1 MHWSTM
7 LSKSFFAV
15 LLMLLACAQTAR
27 AAASLIKSPPPSKSS
42 KDTASP
48 YPPEYDTVATSFG
61 EPLAM
66 LPPPSS
72 PEPTPLTDSG
82 TVATST
88 DKPAGKPG
96 DAAKSPATSPLPQS
110 PEPTPPKDTGTV
122 ATSNDNLSPTD
133 CGGRCKPCCPNEK
146 CNAGY
151 LCNSQSKLCEPE
163 RGQEGVPGPPDCGFE
178 GVKCCPEV
186 RPPSSSL
193 CPGTGPPDKGDG
205 APPGTKCDAG
215 LMCESGKCRR
225 PTPPPPPE
233 GCGARC
239 EVCCPNE
246 KCNASYLCNSQSK
259 LCEPERGQ
267 EGVPGPPDCGF
278 EGIKCCPEVRPP
290 SSSLCTGTGPPDKGD
305 GAPPGTKCD
314 AGLMCESGKCMRPT
328 PPPPPEECGARC
340 EVCCADRKCEP
351 PLKCDDRNDRCE
363 PGLEAPPD
371 PKRCGEIGEP
381 CCSGRPVRVLCPDG
395 RAPLVCTPGGPGGG
409 PNCGPGPI
417 GPKPLPEGG
426 DNLSS
431 CSGSLECIDGT
442 CDKPP
447 TPPAECGS
455 VGAICCEEG
464 DQASCD
470 AGLECGK
477 GGKCVTPDTSCG
489 KSGQQ
494 CCIDTNGFQVCKGKN
509 LVCSKGRC
517 LPKSKVCGQLG
528 CKCCRGRRCS
538 GGLTCS
544 KRNTCVV
551 CETGCFGR

>member
-7 LSKSFFAV
+7 LSTSFFAA

-48 YPPEYDTVATSFG
+48 YPPEYNTVETSFG

-66 LPPPSS
+66 SPPPPSV
-72 PEPTPLTDSG
+72 EPTPSPDSG

-88 DKPAGKPG
+88 DKPASTPG

-122 ATSNDNLSPTD
+122 ATRTDNLSPTN

-146 CNAGY
+146 CNASY
-151 LCNSQSKLCEPE
+151 LCNSQSKHCEPE

-178 GVKCCPEV
+178 GVRCCPEV

-193 CPGTGPPDKGDG
+193 CPGTGKPDKGDVV
-205 APPGTKCDAG
+205 PPGTKCDAG
-215 LMCESGKCRR
+215 LMCES
-225 PTPPPPPE
+225 
-233 GCGARC
+233 
-239 EVCCPNE
+239 N
-246 KCNASYLCNSQSK
+246 
-259 LCEPERGQ
+259 
-267 EGVPGPPDCGF
+267 
-278 EGIKCCPEVRPP
+278 
-290 SSSLCTGTGPPDKGD
+290 
-305 GAPPGTKCD
+305 
-314 AGLMCESGKCMRPT
+314 KCMRPT
-328 PPPPPEECGARC
+328 PPPP
-340 EVCCADRKCEP
+340 
-351 PLKCDDRNDRCE
+351 
-363 PGLEAPPD
+363 
-371 PKRCGEIGEP
+371 
-381 CCSGRPVRVLCPDG
+381 
-395 RAPLVCTPGGPGGG
+395 
-409 PNCGPGPI
+409 
-417 GPKPLPEGG
+417 
-426 DNLSS
+426 
-431 CSGSLECIDGT
+431 
-442 CDKPP
+442 
-447 TPPAECGS
+447 PPAECGS
-455 VGAICCEEG
+455 VGAICCVEG

-470 AGLECGK
+470 AGLACGK
-477 GGKCVTPDTSCG
+477 GGKCVKPDTSCG

-551 CETGCFGR
+551 CETGCFGS